1 MIWLSDVAWMSLRW
15 SVVVGLVAVLG
26 VAGVAARNRRHQSA
40 IGYCGLALLLAL
52 GFWLIERLETGY
64 RESHGYEYAKA
75 AEQDRLAMVKR
86 LVLESERAMN
96 EARSELKNR
105 LPEGFEMARFQE
117 FIEIAP
123 ECQRLAVRVVTLSR
137 EWTAARER
145 FKNLKLELDFA
156 EEQRG
161 DVERR
166 EAWNGLSPPVEE
178 LARRQV
184 ALGLAETKGGELDM
198 VLSKTEIEGLVS
210 WMGERP

>member
-1 MIWLSDVAWMSLRW
+1 
-15 SVVVGLVAVLG
+15 
-26 VAGVAARNRRHQSA
+26 
-40 IGYCGLALLLAL
+40 
-52 GFWLIERLETGY
+52 
-64 RESHGYEYAKA
+64 
-75 AEQDRLAMVKR
+75 
-86 LVLESERAMN
+86 
-96 EARSELKNR
+96 
-105 LPEGFEMARFQE
+105 MARFQE